1 MKQFHLGA
9 FTSYDE
15 NELDTLKELQ
25 WRASSYVQ
33 YYIKYAKVFQI
44 VFRFKFL
51 IIFYERIVSA
61 TV

>member
-44 VFRFKFL
+44 VFCFKFL
-51 IIFYERIVSA
+51 IIFY
-61 TV
+61 